1 MNVLIIGANGQLGHA
16 LQQALKTRDVTAYD
30 IEDIDIT
37 SREQTFRVLGR
48 VKPDVVIN
56 AAAYTNVDQA
66 ETDPSSAYRANA
78 LGPQHLALAADA
90 LGIPLVH
97 ISTDYVFDGIHTEP
111 YHEFDCPNPC
121 SVYGKSKLA
130 GEEIIR
136 WATKRHFIIRTAW
149 LYHLIGRNFPKTICD
164 LAQRSDVRVVNDQ
177 LGSPTYA
184 PHLAHAINHII
195 DTQAYGTYHMAG
207 GGGTSWFGFTQ
218 ALFAHLGIAAQ
229 VTPVSTK
236 EFPRPAPRPA
246 YAILTTLQDPPIL
259 LPPWE
264 QGVKE
269 FARQYSQES
278 HIAETQD

>member
-16 LQQALKTRDVTAYD
+16 LQQTLNTREVTAYD
-30 IEDIDIT
+30 IEDVDIT
-37 SREQTFRVLGR
+37 SREQTCRALER

-66 ETDPSSAYRANA
+66 EIDQVAAYRANA
-78 LGPQHLALAADA
+78 LGPQHLALATDA

-97 ISTDYVFDGIHTEP
+97 ISTDYVFDGTHTEP
-111 YHEFDCPNPC
+111 YHEFDRPNPC

-136 WATKRHFIIRTAW
+136 SVTNRYFIIRTAW
-149 LYHLIGRNFPKTICD
+149 LYHTIGNNFPRTICS

-184 PHLAHAINHII
+184 PHLARAIDRII

-207 GGGTSWFGFTQ
+207 GGGTSWFGLTQ
-218 ALFAHLGIAAQ
+218 TLFSHLGIAAQ

-246 YAILTTLQDPPIL
+246 YAILTTLQDPLIL

-269 FARQYSQES
+269 FAQRYSQEI
-278 HIAETQD
+278 HVPGT